1 MQDKTLDGVTFISTT
16 PITTEPMARCCGN
29 ALNGATFIS
38 TYLREYVPATAEN
51 IVATP

>member
-38 TYLREYVPATAEN
+38 TMPNQVLGGISTVVSMP
-51 IVATP
+51 